1 MDEFGCDEPC
11 GGGFGD
17 AEVGFLILIGIC
29 AGDGV

>member
-17 AEVGFLILIGIC
+17 AEVGFLIGIC